1 MAFKYLG
8 HDQRYAVLR
17 AASIFS
23 VRATSDAFQN
33 SVESAITRTGFVPS
47 VLDPLHPSTIAAG
60 VESTVYNR
68 LRISAIV
75 ADTMAIFHLS
85 RRQAYHVA
93 RAIAYGF
100 AGTSF
105 KAPRFKGY
113 KLDGY
118 IRNAVITAITSAYG
132 KSDSPDVVRRRI
144 AIDRLGGDFRL
155 LSRYF
160 ELVGAGLIGGDSSA
174 ITKYMHNWDLVTS

>member
-17 AASIFS
+17 AASIFA
-23 VRATSDAFQN
+23 VRHSSDAFQN
-33 SVESAITRTGFVPS
+33 SVESAITRTGFKPS
-47 VLDPLHPSTIAAG
+47 CLDPLHPSTIAAG

-68 LRISAIV
+68 LRIASIV
-75 ADTMAIFHLS
+75 ADTMSIFNLS
-85 RRQAYHVA
+85 RRQAYHIA
-93 RAIAYGF
+93 RATAYGF

-105 KAPRFKGY
+105 KCPRFKGY

-118 IRNAVITAITSAYG
+118 IRHAVITAIEAAY
-132 KSDSPDVVRRRI
+132 KSDDPDAVRRRI

-160 ELVGAGLIGGDSSA
+160 ELAGAGLIGGDSSA
-174 ITKYMHNWDLVTS
+174 IAKYIGNWDLVAS

>member
-1 MAFKYLG
+1 MMAFKYLG

-17 AASIFS
+17 AASIFA
-23 VRATSDAFQN
+23 VRHASDAFQN
-33 SVESAITRTGFVPS
+33 SVESAINRTGFRPS

-75 ADTMAIFHLS
+75 ADTMSIFKLS

-93 RAIAYGF
+93 RAIAYGY

-105 KAPRFKGY
+105 KCPRFKGY

-118 IRNAVITAITSAYG
+118 IRNAVITAIQGAYKSA
-132 KSDSPDVVRRRI
+132 DPDVVRRRI